1 MRYIKKF
8 FSVVLVCFLAA
19 GIFSQ
24 SQSLSVYGAETG
36 NFTAA
41 PNMRIGLVYGGGM
54 VESFQTS
61 SDTGFIFGNVQKNAS
76 DAFNVFF
83 YIKNTNIA
91 VSRTANLTKNSAGK
105 YYASGSNIVIGKY
118 NIEFDASFSNFTE
131 AYNFIGNLPKGV
143 FKNPFAAY
151 INGGIAVR
159 FGNFT
164 SSEAAKSAIS
174 EVSAS
179 SPTALNVA
187 AESSTTTVV
196 INPGTNEI
204 LFQYEDGGNNFAAA
218 AAVSSS
224 KNLSYGQS
232 ISKLTSQNTGF
243 TNTPAN
249 NIYCGAFV
257 YRINSRGVE
266 VINLVSLEDYVKG
279 VIPYEISP
287 TWNIEALKAFSVA
300 VRTYALKS
308 MHNHESDGF
317 MMCNDSHCQLF
328 LGSGRATDYTNS
340 AVDATKDL
348 VAAYD
353 NQIILAVYHSSS
365 GGVTENHND
374 AWGGELKYP
383 YLTSVRTPFEKYAEP
398 GRTNS
403 IWTRSASPKELYD
416 YLVGSSSMSSKF
428 KGRLNSEIANIIIN
442 ERSPSSN
449 YIKSVSVID
458 VNGNSVTI
466 QNSDTVRS
474 AFARYASSANMDIYK
489 SLKFKG
495 FTLSSKSTRAVNQ
508 EIETGKTYMLTG
520 NGLTRS
526 MPGDGV
532 LNVLTA
538 SGKYT
543 TKATVKGTNFIFDGR
558 GWGHGVGL
566 SQWGMEDMAELG
578 YKYDEILKKFYTGIS
593 IENITN
599 VKG

>member
-1 MRYIKKF
+1 MKYIKKF
-8 FSVVLVCFLAA
+8 LIFGLLIFLTA
-19 GIFSQ
+19 GIYTQ
-24 SQSLSVYGAETG
+24 PVYGGENA
-36 NFTAA
+36 NFTSA
-41 PNMRIGLVYGGGM
+41 PNMRIGLVFGSGM

-61 SDTGFIFGNVQKNAS
+61 SDTGFVFGNVRQNAS

-83 YIKNTNIA
+83 YIKNTRIA
-91 VSRTANLTKNSAGK
+91 VSRAANLAKNSAGR
-105 YYASGSNIVIGKY
+105 YYASGGNTVIGKN
-118 NIEFDASFSNFTE
+118 NIEFDASFSNFAE
-131 AYNFIGNLPKGV
+131 AYNFIGKLPKGV
-143 FKNPFAAY
+143 FANPFSAY
-151 INGGIAVR
+151 INGNIVVR

-164 SSEAAKSAIS
+164 SAESAKAAITA
-174 EVSAS
+174 VSGS
-179 SPTALNVA
+179 SPAALKVA

-196 INPGTNEI
+196 INPGTDEI

-224 KNLSYGQS
+224 KNLIYGQS
-232 ISKLTSQNTGF
+232 VYELSSQNTGF
-243 TNTPAN
+243 TTTPAN
-249 NIYCGAFV
+249 NIYCGAFI
-257 YRINSRGVE
+257 YRINVRGVE
-266 VINLVSLEDYVKG
+266 VINLVALEDYVKG

-287 TWNIEALKAFSVA
+287 GWNIEALKAFAVA

-308 MHNHESDGF
+308 MDNHADSGF
-317 MMCNDSHCQLF
+317 MLCNDAHCQLF

-348 VAAYD
+348 VAAY
-353 NQIILAVYHSSS
+353 NKQIILAVYHSSS

-374 AWGGELKYP
+374 AWGGDLKYP
-383 YLTSVRTPFEKYAEP
+383 YLTSVKLPFEKYAEP
-398 GRTNS
+398 GRVNS
-403 IWTRSASPKELYD
+403 IWTRSASPKELYE
-416 YLVGSSSMSSKF
+416 YLVGASLASSKF
-428 KGRLNSEIANIIIN
+428 KGKLNSEIADIIIN

-458 VNGNSVTI
+458 INGNSVTI

-474 AFARYASSANMDIYK
+474 AFYRYASSANMDIYK

-495 FTLSSKSTRAVNQ
+495 FTLSSGSAKAVSQ

-520 NGLTRS
+520 SGLTKS
-526 MPGDGV
+526 MPGSGV

-538 SGKYT
+538 GGKYT
-543 TKATVKGTNFIFDGR
+543 AKASVKGTDFIFDGK

-599 VKG
+599 VKK